1 MELGIAQKFINQ
13 TTSITRQACVLKDVA
28 SQEMK
33 LMNHSKTESC
43 GTRRT
48 QWREDATRCIG
59 RREVRAGPRET
70 RAGPREAR
78 AGPL

>member
-1 MELGIAQKFINQ
+1 
-13 TTSITRQACVLKDVA
+13 
-28 SQEMK
+28 
-33 LMNHSKTESC
+33 MNHSKTESC

-59 RREVRAGPRET
+59 RREVRAGPREV
-70 RAGPREAR
+70 RAGPQEAR

>member
-1 MELGIAQKFINQ
+1 
-13 TTSITRQACVLKDVA
+13 
-28 SQEMK
+28 
-33 LMNHSKTESC
+33 MNHSKTESC

-59 RREVRAGPRET
+59 RREVRAGPREV
-70 RAGPREAR
+70 RAGPQEARAGPQEAR

>member
-1 MELGIAQKFINQ
+1 
-13 TTSITRQACVLKDVA
+13 
-28 SQEMK
+28 
-33 LMNHSKTESC
+33 MNHSKTESC

-59 RREVRAGPRET
+59 RREVRAGPREVRAGPREVRAGPREA